1 MEKMAG
7 KRCGCRRI
15 NSRMDEWVKGGMDR
29 GAVEVS
35 RRDRRTGRIMGWM
48 EEWTVR
54 WRKDGTET

>member
-1 MEKMAG
+1 MGDMMVG
-7 KRCGCRRI
+7 
-15 NSRMDEWVKGGMDR
+15 RMKKYLDR

-35 RRDRRTGRIMGWM
+35 RRDRRTGWIMGWM